1 MPGLVAVPILAA
13 APASWPAL
21 WPALVP
27 PGLYLLAVAAR
38 HLRRR
43 PTAVGGGWELG
54 LLAAAL
60 APLVLV
66 GPLELLQPAGIRGL
80 WRMLLPLVLVAL
92 SACLAVLASRPRLV
106 VTNITLEQLRP
117 VVAQVAIGLDPA
129 ARWAGETVAL
139 PDRGVQV
146 HLDGRG
152 AMRSVSLVAVGT
164 RTSPEGWA
172 EFTRR
177 LRAAVRRVRVRP
189 SPWAAVFAGLGAAF
203 FVAAA
208 WLAWVGR

>member
-1 MPGLVAVPILAA
+1 MPGLAA
-13 APASWPAL
+13 MPPL

-27 PGLYLLAVAAR
+27 PGLYLLAIAAR
-38 HLRRR
+38 HVRRR
-43 PTAVGGGWELG
+43 PTVVGGAWELG

-60 APLVLV
+60 GPLVLV
-66 GPLELLQPAGIRGL
+66 GPLELLQPAGVRGL

-92 SACLAVLASRPRLV
+92 VACLAVLASRPRLV
-106 VTNITLEQLRP
+106 VSNITLEQLRP

-139 PDRGVQV
+139 PGRDVQV

-152 AMRSVSLVAVGT
+152 GMRSVSLVAVGT

-177 LRAAVRRVRVRP
+177 VRAAVRRLRVRP
-189 SPWAAVFAGLGAAF
+189 SLWAATFAGLGAAF
-203 FVAAA
+203 LAAAA
-208 WLAWVGR
+208 WLAWRSL

>member
-1 MPGLVAVPILAA
+1 MSGTAAMP
-13 APASWPAL
+13 L

-43 PTAVGGGWELG
+43 PTAVAGGWDLG

-60 APLVLV
+60 APLLLV
-66 GPLELLQPAGIRGL
+66 GPLELLQPPGIRGP
-80 WRMLLPLVLVAL
+80 WRMLLPLVLTALIVAL
-92 SACLAVLASRPRLV
+92 ALLAARPRV
-106 VTNITLEQLRP
+106 VVYNVSLEQLRP
-117 VVAQVAIGLDPA
+117 VVAQVAAALDPG

-139 PDRGVQV
+139 PGRDVQV

-152 AMRSVSLVAVGT
+152 GMRSVSLVAAGT

-172 EFTRR
+172 EFTR
-177 LRAAVRRVRVRP
+177 LVRSAIGRVRVRR
-189 SPWAAVFAGLGAAF
+189 SPWAALFIAIACGFL
-203 FVAAA
+203 VAAA
-208 WLAWVGR
+208 ALAWRSP